1 MRRDKMSK
9 KYSILVIDDEIE
21 ILDMLSRFLN
31 RNPNFSVQTF
41 SNPVSA
47 LSSIN
52 NNTKY
57 DLVLLDIMMPQMNG
71 LDVLEKL
78 KEINSDQKVIMMIA
92 YSTLDKVLKSHKIGA
107 TNYVMKPFSSLD
119 SLEKKV
125 IEVLEA

>member
-1 MRRDKMSK
+1 MSK

-78 KEINSDQKVIMMIA
+78 KEINSDQKVIMMTA

-107 TNYVMKPFSSLD
+107 TNYVMKPFSSLE
-119 SLEKKV
+119 SLEKNV